1 MAHWNLALCLFPLA
15 AALNVGHEQL
25 FQKDTGVL
33 SWEASETLRNQ
44 LYVLAVVCS
53 AGLAGSLVFFYTS
66 TPGSERKEV
75 DESFVEAEAALPAK
89 DAEEAGA
96 SLADYEDLVR
106 TVMQRTADH
115 LGPKVAKGAQVQ
127 TILNDKVGSLA
138 DKAKAFVMTE
148 LTDTVGTVA
157 NALQIEEFMVL
168 ADDDAAAAAS
178 FPPLSVLLAGLLVPA
193 NLNLN
198 IACHLL
204 QTFIVLLPVL
214 GVVGYSEYADA
225 DHPCKSIPGLRLWA
239 RTVGVIAGLV
249 TLARLVLAVKCMM
262 AKAAIRRKNEEMKE
276 QLAKATSESSTGI
289 EELKQLFLFYA
300 TTLQHAVVCEG
311 STRVGFFSH
320 IVGFGTLLWLLTTF
334 FNTYLYFAY
343 MFVPG
348 VVAFHPSAA
357 DDASY
362 CAAWVTVCAAKISVL
377 LAVLFFFV
385 NVMTVFCWASET
397 VLSMDSV
404 SSKII
409 AKAKAFDNVGLG
421 LPVAQ
426 LLVKVLLFRGSTD
439 ILCARLA
446 VHLREKDGLSQELAQ
461 TEQRLAQLKAELEAK
476 DKQVDAIKAE
486 MTSEGGGLDAAK
498 ARGMEVIEAAREKAA
513 VLEKQTA
520 EAAANP
526 ESQDMLN
533 TIKSMMD
540 KAFEAADAAKEHASA
555 AAGQAAAAAG
565 QLAEN
570 AGDYSAMAEKYAGQ
584 AASAAGDYSAMAEKY
599 AGQAA
604 SAAGDYSAVAEKYA
618 GQAAAAAKDAASGLK
633 DTDYAEKVK
642 SLGR

>member
-1 MAHWNLALCLFPLA
+1 MCATQ

-25 FQKDTGVL
+25 RKDSNFL

-44 LYVLAVVCS
+44 LYVLAAVCCF
-53 AGLAGSLVFFYTS
+53 ALAGSLVFFWTS
-66 TPGSERKEV
+66 TPGSDRKEI
-75 DESFVEAEAALPAK
+75 DEPEAVEAAIPAK
-89 DAEEAGA
+89 VVEEAGP
-96 SLADYEDLVR
+96 SLADYEDLVKS
-106 TVMQRTADH
+106 VMQRTADH

-127 TILNDKVGSLA
+127 SIVNDKVGSLA

-148 LTDTVGTVA
+148 LTDTVGSVA
-157 NALQIEEFMVL
+157 TALQMEEFMVL
-168 ADDDAAAAAS
+168 VDDDAAVAAS

-214 GVVGYSEYADA
+214 CVVGYSEYADA

-249 TLARLVLAVKCMM
+249 TLARLVLAIKCLL
-262 AKAAIRRKNEEMKE
+262 AKSAIRRKNEEMKE
-276 QLAKATSESSTGI
+276 QLAKATGHASSTGI

-311 STRVGFFSH
+311 K
-320 IVGFGTLLWLLTTF
+320 WLLTTF

-357 DDASY
+357 DESSY

-397 VLSMDSV
+397 VLSMESV

-426 LLVKVLLFRGSTD
+426 LLVKVLLLRGSTD

-446 VHLREKDGLSQELAQ
+446 VHLREKDGLSQELVE
-461 TEQRLAQLKAELEAK
+461 TESRLAQLKAEIEAK
-476 DKQVDAIKAE
+476 DKQVEAIKAE
-486 MTSEGGGLDAAK
+486 MSSDGAGLEAAK
-498 ARGMEVIEAAREKAA
+498 SRGEEVIQSAREKSA
-513 VLEKQTA
+513 VLEQQIA

-526 ESQDMLN
+526 DSQDMLN
-533 TIKSMMD
+533 TLKSMMD
-540 KAFEAADAAKEHASA
+540 KAFEAADSAKDQAERMATQAAST
-555 AAGQAAAAAG
+555 AGEYAAAA
-565 QLAEN
+565 E
-570 AGDYSAMAEKYAGQ
+570 DYKAVAEKYAGQ
-584 AASAAGDYSAMAEKY
+584 AASAAGEYAAAAGAAAGDYQAVAEKY

-604 SAAGDYSAVAEKYA
+604 SAAKE
-618 GQAAAAAKDAASGLK
+618 AASGLQ
-633 DTDYAEKVK
+633 DNDYADKVK
-642 SLGR
+642 NLGQTFGR

>member
-1 MAHWNLALCLFPLA
+1 MSRWGIVLGLFTTA

-25 FQKDTGVL
+25 RKETGVL
-33 SWEASETLRNQ
+33 SWEASDSLRNQ
-44 LYVLAVVCS
+44 LYVLAGVCCF
-53 AGLAGSLVFFYTS
+53 ALAGSLVFFWTS
-66 TPGSERKEV
+66 TPGSDRKEV
-75 DESFVEAEAALPAK
+75 DEKVAEAIPATVDEE
-89 DAEEAGA
+89 DAGP
-96 SLADYEDLVR
+96 SLADYEDLVKS
-106 TVMQRTADH
+106 VLQRTADQ

-127 TILNDKVGSLA
+127 NILNDKVGSLA

-148 LTDTVGTVA
+148 LTDTVGSVA
-157 NALQIEEFMVL
+157 TALQMEEFMVL
-168 ADDDAAAAAS
+168 VDDDAAVAAS

-214 GVVGYSEYADA
+214 CVVGYSEYADA
-225 DHPCKSIPGLRLWA
+225 GHPCKSIPGLRLWA

-262 AKAAIRRKNEEMKE
+262 AKSAIRRKNEEMKE
-276 QLAKATSESSTGI
+276 QLEKATVHASSTGI
-289 EELKQLFLFYA
+289 EELKQLFFFYA

-311 STRVGFFSH
+311 NTRVGFFSH

-357 DDASY
+357 DEPSY
-362 CAAWVTVCAAKISVL
+362 CAAWVTVCAAKISIL

-409 AKAKAFDNVGLG
+409 SKAKAFDNLGLG

-426 LLVKVLLFRGSTD
+426 LFVKVLLFRGSTD
-439 ILCARLA
+439 MMCARLA

-461 TEQRLAQLKAELEAK
+461 TESRLAQLKAEIEAK

-486 MTSEGGGLDAAK
+486 MTSDGAGLEAAK
-498 ARGMEVIEAAREKAA
+498 TRGAEVIQAAREKAA
-513 VLEKQTA
+513 VLDQQVA

-526 ESQDMLN
+526 DSQDMLN
-533 TIKSMMD
+533 TLKSMMD
-540 KAFEAADAAKEHASA
+540 KAFEAADAAKDQAKQAANQAASA
-555 AAGQAAAAAG
+555 AGDLAAAAG
-565 QLAEN
+565 EY
-570 AGDYSAMAEKYAGQ
+570 DYKGAAEKYAGQ
-584 AASAAGDYSAMAEKY
+584 AASAAGDYK
-599 AGQAA
+599 
-604 SAAGDYSAVAEKYA
+604 AVAEKYA
-618 GQAAAAAKDAASGLK
+618 GQAAAAAKDAASGLP
-633 DTDYAEKVK
+633 DHDYADKVK
-642 SLGR
+642 SLGQNFGR

>member
-1 MAHWNLALCLFPLA
+1 MARWISLCLLSSV
-15 AALNVGHEQL
+15 AALNVGHEQMR
-25 FQKDTGVL
+25 KDSNFL

-44 LYVLAVVCS
+44 LYVLAAVCCF
-53 AGLAGSLVFFYTS
+53 ALAGSLVFFWTS
-66 TPGSERKEV
+66 TPGSDRKEI
-75 DESFVEAEAALPAK
+75 DEPEAVEAAIPAK
-89 DAEEAGA
+89 VVEEEAGP
-96 SLADYEDLVR
+96 SLADYEDLVKS
-106 TVMQRTADH
+106 VMQRTADH

-127 TILNDKVGSLA
+127 SIVNDKVGSLA
-138 DKAKAFVMTE
+138 DKAKAFAMTE
-148 LTDTVGTVA
+148 LTDTVGSVA
-157 NALQIEEFMVL
+157 TALQMEEFMVL
-168 ADDDAAAAAS
+168 VDDDAAVAAS

-204 QTFIVLLPVL
+204 QTFIVLLPVVC
-214 GVVGYSEYADA
+214 VVGYSEYVDA
-225 DHPCKSIPGLRLWA
+225 GHPCKSIPGLRLWA

-249 TLARLVLAVKCMM
+249 TLARLVLAIKCLL
-262 AKAAIRRKNEEMKE
+262 AKSAIRRKNEEMKQ
-276 QLAKATSESSTGI
+276 QLAKATGHASSTGI

-311 STRVGFFSH
+311 NTRVGFFSH

-348 VVAFHPSAA
+348 VVAFHESAA
-357 DDASY
+357 DEPSY
-362 CAAWVTVCAAKISVL
+362 CAAWVTVCAAKICVL

-397 VLSMDSV
+397 VLSMESV

-426 LLVKVLLFRGSTD
+426 LLVKVLLLRGSTD

-446 VHLREKDGLSQELAQ
+446 VHLREKEGLSQELVE
-461 TEQRLAQLKAELEAK
+461 TESRLAQLKAEIEAK
-476 DKQVDAIKAE
+476 DKQVEAIKAE
-486 MTSEGGGLDAAK
+486 MSSEGAGLEAAK
-498 ARGMEVIEAAREKAA
+498 SRGEEVIQSAREKSA
-513 VLEKQTA
+513 VLEKQIA

-526 ESQDMLN
+526 DSQDMLN
-533 TIKSMMD
+533 TLKSMMD
-540 KAFEAADAAKEHASA
+540 KAFEAADSAKDQAERMANQAAST
-555 AAGQAAAAAG
+555 AGEYAAAAG
-565 QLAEN
+565 
-570 AGDYSAMAEKYAGQ
+570 DYKAVAEKYAGQ
-584 AASAAGDYSAMAEKY
+584 AASAAGEYAAAAGAAAGEYQAVAEKY

-604 SAAGDYSAVAEKYA
+604 SAA
-618 GQAAAAAKDAASGLK
+618 KDAATGLQ
-633 DTDYAEKVK
+633 DNDC
-642 SLGR
+642 

>member
-1 MAHWNLALCLFPLA
+1 MARWISLCLLSSA
-15 AALNVGHEQL
+15 AALNVGHDQL
-25 FQKDTGVL
+25 RKDSNFL

-44 LYVLAVVCS
+44 LYVLAAVCCF
-53 AGLAGSLVFFYTS
+53 ALAGSLVFFWTS
-66 TPGSERKEV
+66 TPGSDRKEL
-75 DESFVEAEAALPAK
+75 DEPEAVEAAIPAK
-89 DAEEAGA
+89 VVEEAGP
-96 SLADYEDLVR
+96 SLADYEDLVKS
-106 TVMQRTADH
+106 VMQRTADH

-127 TILNDKVGSLA
+127 SIVNDKVGSLA

-148 LTDTVGTVA
+148 LTDTVGSVA
-157 NALQIEEFMVL
+157 TALQMEEFMVL
-168 ADDDAAAAAS
+168 VDDDAAVAAS

-214 GVVGYSEYADA
+214 CVVGYSEYVDA

-249 TLARLVLAVKCMM
+249 TLARLVLAIKCLL
-262 AKAAIRRKNEEMKE
+262 AKSAIRRKNEEMKE
-276 QLAKATSESSTGI
+276 QLAKATGHASSTGI

-311 STRVGFFSH
+311 NTRVGFFSH

-348 VVAFHPSAA
+348 VVAFHESAA
-357 DDASY
+357 DEPSY

-397 VLSMDSV
+397 VLSMESV

-426 LLVKVLLFRGSTD
+426 LLVKVLLLRGSTD

-446 VHLREKDGLSQELAQ
+446 VQLREKDGLSQELVE
-461 TEQRLAQLKAELEAK
+461 TESRLAQLKAEIEAK
-476 DKQVDAIKAE
+476 DKQVEAIKAE
-486 MTSEGGGLDAAK
+486 MSSDGAGLEAAK
-498 ARGMEVIEAAREKAA
+498 SRGEEVIQSAREKSA
-513 VLEKQTA
+513 VLEKQIA

-526 ESQDMLN
+526 DSQDMLN
-533 TIKSMMD
+533 TLKSMMD
-540 KAFEAADAAKEHASA
+540 KAFEAADSAKDQAERMANQAAST
-555 AAGQAAAAAG
+555 AGDYAAAAG
-565 QLAEN
+565 
-570 AGDYSAMAEKYAGQ
+570 DYKAVAEKYAGQ
-584 AASAAGDYSAMAEKY
+584 AASAAGEYAAAAGAAAGEYQAVAEKY

-604 SAAGDYSAVAEKYA
+604 SAAKEAA
-618 GQAAAAAKDAASGLK
+618 GGLQ
-633 DTDYAEKVK
+633 DNDYADKVK
-642 SLGR
+642 NLGQSFGR